1 MGSFPL
7 KKLKKVLSFVLVE
20 LAEADTDG
28 TQTFSFSGKLVSPIL
43 ESLLAD
49 SLQLPTSSGFS
60 ATES

>member
-1 MGSFPL
+1 M
-7 KKLKKVLSFVLVE
+7 LSFVLVE